1 MSSITQNVGALP
13 TRLRN
18 FFARYPPQIYSS
30 LVAPRPTPPENEAP
44 ANQTLPSPY
53 TPDRDAKGA
62 HRPDPEAFSPSRALL
77 YNDPKH
83 PNPFLP
89 RKIFSSKK
97 WIGPRYGLRQQA
109 DLVKLAIKYN
119 VEPLLPP
126 GPKSTEY
133 KTAKLE
139 ERGLRI
145 KGTGIGQKVKG
156 HKWERTM
163 EARLE
168 DRRKAMLEMPEMI
181 RLWKQVSS
189 FQISLV
195 MGTELTLSCREVMV
209 VAGDNGPSGKW
220 DAPCENIAMFLSMS
234 HHWSTLAISVY
245 AIARLLPPCME
256 LSQQKHLYESLQGF
270 GMGVFSFCAT
280 LSFQHLYNIQRGHFT
295 QGSARGLLAEAQAIS
310 ALCAYETPDIN
321 IEVLLHP
328 VLLHSCFTGREIFS
342 FSRAS
347 YAEAVGAQSAQLSVC

>member
-1 MSSITQNVGALP
+1 MSSITQNVGTLP

-30 LVAPRPTPPENEAP
+30 LVAPRPTAPESEAS
-44 ANQTLPSPY
+44 ADQTLPSPY

-62 HRPDPEAFSPSRALL
+62 RRPDPEVFSPSRALL

-83 PNPFLP
+83 QNPFLP
-89 RKIFSSKK
+89 RKIFNSKK

-133 KTAKLE
+133 KAAKLA

-168 DRRKAMLEMPEMI
+168 ERRKAMVEMPEMI
-181 RLWKQVSS
+181 RLWKQVSV
-189 FQISLV
+189 FQVTLV
-195 MGTELTLSCREVMV
+195 MGTALTLSCREVMV
-209 VAGDNGPSGKW
+209 VAGDSGPSGKR
-220 DAPCENIAMFLSMS
+220 DGPCENIASFLSIVC
-234 HHWSTLAISVY
+234 HWSTLAISV
-245 AIARLLPPCME
+245 
-256 LSQQKHLYESLQGF
+256 
-270 GMGVFSFCAT
+270 CAT
-280 LSFQHLYNIQRGHFT
+280 
-295 QGSARGLLAEAQAIS
+295 ARPI
-310 ALCAYETPDIN
+310 P
-321 IEVLLHP
+321 
-328 VLLHSCFTGREIFS
+328 
-342 FSRAS
+342 
-347 YAEAVGAQSAQLSVC
+347 